1 MQAAASL
8 YLQVILKEARAL
20 GPESE
25 LCCSILLVWLLTTM
39 FVFFWGGGGWEEEM
53 NINEYKEK
61 TIEILDVCILN
72 FGGFPAVLLNLCRRF
87 LLQPLRQVS
96 KTCQP
101 LATEVGIG
109 LEHVAARWNLV
120 ELQEVLKQKSGD

>member
-8 YLQVILKEARAL
+8 YLQVILKEARAPR
-20 GPESE
+20 PESE
-25 LCCSILLVWLLTTM
+25 LCCSILLGLLTTM
-39 FVFFWGGGGWEEEM
+39 FVFLGGRGMGGR
-53 NINEYKEK
+53 NEYKQK

-72 FGGFPAVLLNLCRRF
+72 FGGFPPVLLNLCRRF

-96 KTCQP
+96 KACQP
-101 LATEVGIG
+101 PATEVGIG